1 MKSEL
6 RRSVPGQVILG
17 VFVIGIGMLFLLDNL
32 NIFDFHRAISFWPAV
47 FILIGVVKLL
57 DTRSPNGI
65 LLGLVFTGI
74 GVGLTLNRLGYLNF
88 SLHTVLPLLAI
99 GAGCV
104 MVFRSLTGRRTVET
118 AMRGDDG
125 SDSIVEATAV
135 LGGWVRRVNSQSFR
149 GGEVTAVMGGC
160 ELDLRNSSI
169 VGEAVINVFVAMG
182 GITLKV
188 PADWTVIL
196 HGTPIM
202 GGFDEKTVAPPN
214 GSKRLIVK
222 GYAIMGG
229 VEVRN

>member
-17 VFVIGIGMLFLLDNL
+17 VMVIGLGLLFLLDNL
-32 NIFDFHRAISFWPAV
+32 NIFDFHRMVSFWPAV

-65 LLGLVFTGI
+65 MVGLAFTGVGI
-74 GVGLTLNRLGYLNF
+74 GLTLNRLGFLNF
-88 SLHTVLPLLAI
+88 NWNTVLPLLAI
-99 GAGCV
+99 GAGAV
-104 MVFRSLTGRRTVET
+104 MVFRSLTGRRTIESV
-118 AMRGDDG
+118 MKVDDG
-125 SDSIVEATAV
+125 SDAIIEATAV
-135 LGGWVRRVNSQSFR
+135 LGGFERRVNSQSFR

-160 ELDLRNSSI
+160 ELDLRSASI
-169 VGEAVINVFVAMG
+169 DGEAVINVFVAMG

-188 PADWTVIL
+188 PPDWTVVL

-202 GGFDEKTVAPPN
+202 GGFDEKTIVPPN
-214 GSKRLIVK
+214 GNKRLIVK

>member
-17 VFVIGIGMLFLLDNL
+17 VFVIGLGVLFLLDNL

-47 FILIGVVKLL
+47 LILMGVVKLL
-57 DTRSPNGI
+57 DTQSRNGI
-65 LLGLVFTGI
+65 LMGVVFTGL
-74 GVGLTLNRLGYLNF
+74 GVAMVLHQLGWLNLDWSTL
-88 SLHTVLPLLAI
+88 LPLMAI
-99 GAGCV
+99 GAGAV
-104 MVFRSLTGRRTVET
+104 MVFRSLTGRRTVES
-118 AMRGDDG
+118 AMKVDDG
-125 SDSIVEATAV
+125 SDSVIEATAL
-135 LGGWVRRVNSQSFR
+135 LGGFERRVTSQNFR

-160 ELDLRNSSI
+160 ELDLRKSSI
-169 VGEAVINVFVAMG
+169 EGEAVINVFVAMG

-188 PADWTVIL
+188 PPDWTVIL

-202 GGFDEKTVAPPN
+202 GGFDEKTIAPPN
-214 GSKRLIVK
+214 DSKRLIIK